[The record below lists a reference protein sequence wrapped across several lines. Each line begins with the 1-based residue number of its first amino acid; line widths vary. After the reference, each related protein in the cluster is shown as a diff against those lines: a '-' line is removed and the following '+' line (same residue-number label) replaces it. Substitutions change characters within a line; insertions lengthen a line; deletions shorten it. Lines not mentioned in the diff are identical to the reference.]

1 MLNGPGK
8 QRQKKRAREVMKK
21 TEKEGERQKKRA
33 REGEKGA
40 QTRKQGCLT
49 AESFAALARDP
60 SDSAV
65 ASSVLQDVP
74 GCGSMLLEQSR
85 TMFRMWQD
93 LKKFKAEG
101 WVVDDADTKL
111 TEMISQASALHRI
124 PATREVLRK
133 NKIQDLYS
141 CLLYTSP
148 SPRDS

>member
-1 MLNGPGK
+1 MCIRDR
-8 QRQKKRAREVMKK
+8 QRPLAKAKA
-21 TEKEGERQKKRA
+21 
-33 REGEKGA
+33 A

-133 NKIQDLYS
+133 K
-141 CLLYTSP
+141 
-148 SPRDS
+148 